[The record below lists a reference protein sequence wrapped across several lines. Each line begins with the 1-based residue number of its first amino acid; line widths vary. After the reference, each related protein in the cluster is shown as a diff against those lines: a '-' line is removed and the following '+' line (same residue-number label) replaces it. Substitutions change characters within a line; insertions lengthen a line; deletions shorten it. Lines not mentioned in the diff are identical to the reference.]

1 LFLADAH
8 PEIGVVAP
16 RPGEGATV
24 TLHLEVP
31 DVDALARRA
40 VEAGARMDR
49 EPTDNPYGRIAVLTD
64 PFGHRW
70 MLNTPTG

>member
-1 LFLADAH
+1 
-8 PEIGVVAP
+8 V
-16 RPGEGATV
+16 
-24 TLHLEVP
+24 
-31 DVDALARRA
+31 RA

-70 MLNTPTG
+70 MLNTPTD